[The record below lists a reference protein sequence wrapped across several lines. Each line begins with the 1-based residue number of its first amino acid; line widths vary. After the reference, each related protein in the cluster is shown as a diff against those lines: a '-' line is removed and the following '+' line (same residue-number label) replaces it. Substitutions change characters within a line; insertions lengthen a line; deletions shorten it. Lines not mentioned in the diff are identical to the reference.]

1 MANRRARNTN
11 RIAALVFIYA
21 MITLLVAGVVFFI
34 FKKCSSEKENYREM
48 GIAAMEKGSYEEALG
63 LFRSSLAEEQWFS
76 GDMDLDTKMYIGACY
91 LRTKRYGDA
100 AEMYRSLTKEKSS
113 VLDQTVVA
121 SLLEIAEANQLALSM
136 SDGNATPPTDETVE
150 RLEKLSAEDS
160 RMFVYLASA
169 YNRRGEYD
177 KSREVLQKYCQE
189 NSLNSYVAYE
199 LSSAYMREDNLA
211 AAKNIVELGLQAKD
225 GVYKDLL
232 QYNQVILLES
242 EMKYDEAYA
251 LIEQLHNQYPN
262 NQDMLREY
270 TFLYSRVHVDP
281 VPVNPESDAID

>member
-1 MANRRARNTN
+1 MARGGVRNKN
-11 RIAALVFIYA
+11 RIAALVFIYF
-21 MITLLVAGVVFFI
+21 MITLVMAGIVYFI
-34 FKKCSSEKENYREM
+34 FRKCWSDKERFRVL
-48 GIAAMEKGSYEEALG
+48 GIEAMEKGSYEEALG

-100 AEMYRSLTKEKSS
+100 AEMYRSLTKESSS
-113 VLDQTVVA
+113 VLDRTVIA
-121 SLLEIAEANQLALSM
+121 SLLETAEANQLALSM
-136 SDGNATPPTDETVE
+136 SDGKATPPTDETVE
-150 RLEKLSAEDS
+150 RLENLATEDS
-160 RMFVYLASA
+160 RMFIYLASA

-177 KSREVLQKYCQE
+177 KAREVLLKYCQE

-199 LSSAYMREDNLA
+199 LSSAYIREDNLA

-242 EMKYDEAYA
+242 EMKYDEAYS
-251 LIEQLHNQYPN
+251 LINELHNQYPD

-270 TFLYSRVHVDP
+270 TFLYSRVYVDP
-281 VPVNPESDAID
+281 VPVNPESDALD

>member
-1 MANRRARNTN
+1 MARGGVRNKN
-11 RIAALVFIYA
+11 RIAALVFIYF
-21 MITLLVAGVVFFI
+21 MITLVIAGAVFFV
-34 FKKCSSEKENYREM
+34 FRKCWSEKERYREL
-48 GIAAMEKGSYEEALG
+48 GIEAMEKGSYEEALG

-100 AEMYRSLTKEKSS
+100 AEMYRSLTKESSS

-121 SLLEIAEANQLALSM
+121 SLLETAEANQLALSM
-136 SDGNATPPTDETVE
+136 TDGKTTPPADETVE
-150 RLEKLSAEDS
+150 RLENLATQDS
-160 RMFVYLASA
+160 RMFIYLASA

-177 KSREVLQKYCQE
+177 KSRAVLLKYCQE

-199 LSSAYMREDNLA
+199 LSSAYIRENNLE

-242 EMKYDEAYA
+242 EMKYDEAYS

-262 NQDMLREY
+262 NQEILQEY

-281 VPVNPESDAID
+281 IPVNPESDAID

>member
-1 MANRRARNTN
+1 MARGGVRNKN
-11 RIAALVFIYA
+11 RIIALVVIYFL
-21 MITLLVAGVVFFI
+21 ITLVIAGAVYFVFR
-34 FKKCSSEKENYREM
+34 KCWSEKERYRVE

-100 AEMYRSLTKEKSS
+100 AEMYRSLTRESS
-113 VLDQTVVA
+113 SAVDQTVVA

-150 RLEKLSAEDS
+150 RLEKLAAEDS
-160 RMFVYLASA
+160 RMFIYLASA

-177 KSREVLQKYCQE
+177 KSRAVLLKYCQE
-189 NSLNSYVAYE
+189 NSLNTYVAYE
-199 LSSAYMREDNLA
+199 LSSAYIREDNLA
-211 AAKNIVELGLQAKD
+211 AAKNIVDLGLQASD

-242 EMKYDEAYA
+242 EMKYDEAYS
-251 LIEQLHNQYPN
+251 LIEQLHSQYPN

-281 VPVNPESDAID
+281 VPVNPNSDALD

>member
-1 MANRRARNTN
+1 MARGGVRNKN
-11 RIAALVFIYA
+11 RIAALVFIYF
-21 MITLLVAGVVFFI
+21 MITLVMAGIVYFI
-34 FKKCSSEKENYREM
+34 FRKCWSDKERFRVL
-48 GIAAMEKGSYEEALG
+48 GIEAMEKGSYEEALG

-100 AEMYRSLTKEKSS
+100 AEMYRSLTKESSS
-113 VLDQTVVA
+113 VLDRTVIA
-121 SLLEIAEANQLALSM
+121 SLLETAEANQLALSM
-136 SDGNATPPTDETVE
+136 SDGKATPPTDETVE
-150 RLEKLSAEDS
+150 RLENLATEDS
-160 RMFVYLASA
+160 RMFIYLASA

-177 KSREVLQKYCQE
+177 KAREVLLKYCQE

-199 LSSAYMREDNLA
+199 LSSAYIREDNLA

-242 EMKYDEAYA
+242 EMKYDEAYS
-251 LIEQLHNQYPN
+251 LISELHNQYPD

-270 TFLYSRVHVDP
+270 TFLYSRVYVDP
-281 VPVNPESDAID
+281 VPVNPESDALD

>member
-1 MANRRARNTN
+1 MTRGGVRNKN
-11 RIAALVFIYA
+11 RIAALVFIYF
-21 MITLLVAGVVFFI
+21 MITLVMAGIVYFI
-34 FKKCSSEKENYREM
+34 FRKCWSDKERFRVL
-48 GIAAMEKGSYEEALG
+48 GIEAMEKGSYEEALG

-100 AEMYRSLTKEKSS
+100 AEMYRSLTKESSS
-113 VLDQTVVA
+113 VLDRTVIA
-121 SLLEIAEANQLALSM
+121 SLLETAEANQLALSM
-136 SDGNATPPTDETVE
+136 SDGKATPPADETVE
-150 RLEKLSAEDS
+150 RLENLATEDS
-160 RMFVYLASA
+160 RMFIYLASA

-177 KSREVLQKYCQE
+177 KAREVLLKYCQE

-199 LSSAYMREDNLA
+199 LSSAYIREDNLA

-242 EMKYDEAYA
+242 EMKYDEAYS
-251 LIEQLHNQYPN
+251 LISELHNQYPD

-270 TFLYSRVHVDP
+270 TFLYSRVYVDP
-281 VPVNPESDAID
+281 VPVNPESDALD

>member
-1 MANRRARNTN
+1 MARGGVRNKN
-11 RIAALVFIYA
+11 RIAALVFIYF
-21 MITLLVAGVVFFI
+21 MITLVMAGVVYFI
-34 FKKCSSEKENYREM
+34 FRKCWSDKERFRVL
-48 GIAAMEKGSYEEALG
+48 GIEAMEKGSYEEALG

-100 AEMYRSLTKEKSS
+100 AEMYRSLTKESSS
-113 VLDQTVVA
+113 VLDRTVIA
-121 SLLEIAEANQLALSM
+121 SLLETAEANQLALSM
-136 SDGNATPPTDETVE
+136 SDGKATPPTDETVE
-150 RLEKLSAEDS
+150 RLENLATEDS
-160 RMFVYLASA
+160 RMFIYLASA

-177 KSREVLQKYCQE
+177 KAREVLLKYCQE

-199 LSSAYMREDNLA
+199 LSSAYIREDNLA

-242 EMKYDEAYA
+242 EMKYDEAYS
-251 LIEQLHNQYPN
+251 LISELHNQYPD

-270 TFLYSRVHVDP
+270 TFLYSRVYVDP
-281 VPVNPESDAID
+281 VPVNPESDALD